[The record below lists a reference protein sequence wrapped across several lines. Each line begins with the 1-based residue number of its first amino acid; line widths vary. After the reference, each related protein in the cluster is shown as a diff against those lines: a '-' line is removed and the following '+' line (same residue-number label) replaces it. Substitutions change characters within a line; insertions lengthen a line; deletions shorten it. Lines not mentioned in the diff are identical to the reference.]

1 MGYTVSVT
9 SFSQVTPMKTSTRRR
24 MLALASLPLAG
35 TLLSSPRLRAQDRL
49 LDEIVSFTGAML
61 FLDARVPALILGA
74 VRDGRT
80 AVFGF
85 GETSD
90 GSGKEPDG
98 NTMLRIGSI
107 TKAFT
112 GQVLAGLVSQG
123 TVRLTDRL
131 QDRLGWPVKVPERDG
146 RPIRLI
152 ELATHTSGL
161 PREVERTPGP
171 PDDPFRTLT
180 QEAYVKGLQSDP
192 LLFTPGSGG
201 LYSNFAFDLLAAAL
215 ASSAGKPYDQILRE
229 IVLDP
234 AGMKDTVLALRDG
247 DAGRVMQGHFFDGKA
262 MPTVRATSVMA
273 GASSLYSTANDIL
286 RWLAWHL
293 DRFSPRG
300 AEVRLLDHAAYV
312 PRDGLKPV
320 SGFDEAGHM
329 DAMGLGWIVMAP
341 KGSRPL
347 ILQKAGGLQGIFSYS
362 AFAPTRGVGVFAAM
376 NQFNVGAFTAMAG
389 AANGLIEQLAPR

>member
-1 MGYTVSVT
+1 
-9 SFSQVTPMKTSTRRR
+9 MKHPTRRR
-24 MLALASLPLAG
+24 ALALASLPLAG
-35 TLLSSPRLRAQDRL
+35 SLFSAPPLRAQDRL

>member
-1 MGYTVSVT
+1 
-9 SFSQVTPMKTSTRRR
+9 MKTSTRRQ
-24 MLALASLPLAG
+24 MLALASMSLAG
-35 TLLSSPRLRAQDRL
+35 SLFSSPRVRADDKL
-49 LDEIVSFTGAML
+49 LNEIVGFAGTML
-61 FLDARVPALILGA
+61 FLDARVPALIFGA
-74 VRDGRT
+74 VRDGQT

-98 NTMLRIGSI
+98 NTMLRIGSV

-123 TVRLTDRL
+123 AVKLTDRL

-161 PREVERTPGP
+161 PREVERAPGP
-171 PDDPFRTLT
+171 ADDPFRTLT
-180 QEAYVKGLQSDP
+180 HEAYIKGLQSDP

-215 ASSAGKPYDQILRE
+215 ASSAGKPYDQLLKQL
-229 IVLDP
+229 VLDP

-247 DAGRVMQGHFFDGKA
+247 DAARVMQGHFFDGKA
-262 MPTVRATSVMA
+262 MPDVRATSVMA

-293 DRFSPRG
+293 DRFSPHG
-300 AEVRLLDHAAYV
+300 TEIRLLDHAAYV

-320 SGFDEAGHM
+320 SGFDEAGYM

-347 ILQKAGGLQGIFSYS
+347 ILQKAGGLQGIFTYS
-362 AFAPTRGVGVFAAM
+362 AFAPTRGVGVFAAI
-376 NQFNVGAFTAMAG
+376 NQFNVGAFTAMA
-389 AANGLIEQLAPR
+389 ATANGLIEQLAPR

>member
-1 MGYTVSVT
+1 
-9 SFSQVTPMKTSTRRR
+9 MKQTTRRKA
-24 MLALASLPLAG
+24 LALASMSMAGSLLP
-35 TLLSSPRLRAQDRL
+35 SPRVQAQDKL
-49 LDEIVSFTGAML
+49 LDEVVGFAGTIL

-123 TVRLTDRL
+123 TVRFTDRL

-161 PREVERTPGP
+161 PREVERAPGP

-180 QEAYVKGLQSDP
+180 QETYIKGLQADP
-192 LLFTPGSGG
+192 LLFAPGSGG

-215 ASSAGKPYDQILRE
+215 GSSAGKPYDQLLKE
-229 IVLDP
+229 VVLDP
-234 AGMKDTVLALRDG
+234 AGLKDTVLALRDG
-247 DAGRVMQGHFFDGKA
+247 DASRVMQGHFFDGKA

-293 DRFSPRG
+293 DRFSPQG
-300 AEVRLLDHAAYV
+300 TEIRLLDHAAYV
-312 PRDGLKPV
+312 PRDGLRPV
-320 SGFDEAGHM
+320 SGFDDAGHM
-329 DAMGLGWIVMAP
+329 DAMGLAWIVMAP

-347 ILQKAGGLQGIFSYS
+347 ILQKAGGLQGIFTYS
-362 AFAPTRGVGVFAAM
+362 AFAPTRGVGVFAAI

-389 AANGLIEQLAPR
+389 TANGLIEQLAPR

>member
-1 MGYTVSVT
+1 
-9 SFSQVTPMKTSTRRR
+9 MKHPTRRR
-24 MLALASLPLAG
+24 ALALASLPLAG
-35 TLLSSPRLRAQDRL
+35 SLFSAPPLRAQDRL

-90 GSGKEPDG
+90 GSGKKPDG
-98 NTMLRIGSI
+98 YTMLRIGSI

>member
-1 MGYTVSVT
+1 
-9 SFSQVTPMKTSTRRR
+9 MKTSTRRQ
-24 MLALASLPLAG
+24 MLALGSMSMAG
-35 TLLSSPRLRAQDRL
+35 SVLSSPRVRADDKL
-49 LDEIVSFTGAML
+49 LNEIVGFTGTML

-74 VRDGRT
+74 VRDGQT

-112 GQVLAGLVSQG
+112 GQALAGLVSQG
-123 TVRLTDRL
+123 TVKLTDRL

-161 PREVERTPGP
+161 PREVERAPSP

-180 QEAYVKGLQSDP
+180 QEAYIKGLQSDP

-215 ASSAGKPYDQILRE
+215 ASSAGKPYDQILKE

-247 DAGRVMQGHFFDGKA
+247 DAARVMQGHFFDGKA
-262 MPTVRATSVMA
+262 MPTVRTMSVMA

-293 DRFSPRG
+293 DRFSPQG
-300 AEVRLLDHAAYV
+300 TEIRLLDHAAYV

-341 KGSRPL
+341 NGSRPL
-347 ILQKAGGLQGIFSYS
+347 ILQKAGGLQGIFTYS
-362 AFAPTRGVGVFAAM
+362 AFAPTRGVGVFAAI

-389 AANGLIEQLAPR
+389 TANGLIEQLAPR

>member
-1 MGYTVSVT
+1 MMN
-9 SFSQVTPMKTSTRRR
+9 PTRRR
-24 MLALASLPLAG
+24 ALALTSMSMAGALLAP
-35 TLLSSPRLRAQDRL
+35 PRVRAADKL

-61 FLDARVPALILGA
+61 FLDARVPALIIGA
-74 VRDGRT
+74 VRDGQT

-85 GETSD
+85 GEMSD
-90 GSGKEPDG
+90 GSGKEPDA

-123 TVRLTDRL
+123 TVKLTDRL

-161 PREVERTPGP
+161 PREVERAPGP

-180 QEAYVKGLQSDP
+180 QEAYIKGLQSDP

-215 ASSAGKPYDQILRE
+215 ASSAGKPYDQLLKE
-229 IVLDP
+229 VVLDP
-234 AGMKDTVLALRDG
+234 AGLKDTVLALRDG
-247 DAGRVMQGHFFDGKA
+247 DGARVMQGHNFDGKP
-262 MPTVRATSVMA
+262 MPSITATGVMA
-273 GASSLYSTANDIL
+273 GASSLHSTANDIL
-286 RWLAWHL
+286 RWLSWHL
-293 DRFSPRG
+293 DRFSPQG
-300 AEVRLLDHAAYV
+300 TEVRLLDHAAYV

-320 SGFDEAGHM
+320 SGFDEAGPM

-341 KGSRPL
+341 KGNRPL
-347 ILQKAGGLQGIFSYS
+347 ILQKAGGLQGIFTYS
-362 AFAPTRGVGVFAAM
+362 AFAPTRGVGVFAAI

-389 AANGLIEQLAPR
+389 TANGLIEQLAPR

>member
-1 MGYTVSVT
+1 
-9 SFSQVTPMKTSTRRR
+9 MKQSTRRQA
-24 MLALASLPLAG
+24 LALASMSMACNLLSPLRVRAEDKLLNEIVGFAG
-35 TLLSSPRLRAQDRL
+35 T
-49 LDEIVSFTGAML
+49 ML

-74 VRDGRT
+74 VRDGQT
-80 AVFGF
+80 ALFGF

-98 NTMLRIGSI
+98 NTMLRIGSV

-112 GQVLAGLVSQG
+112 GQVLAGLVSRG

-161 PREVERTPGP
+161 PREVGRAPGP

-180 QEAYVKGLQSDP
+180 QEAYIKGLQSDP

-215 ASSAGKPYDQILRE
+215 ASSTGKPYDQLLKE

-247 DAGRVMQGHFFDGKA
+247 DAARVMQGHFFDGKA
-262 MPTVRATSVMA
+262 LPDVRATSVMA
-273 GASSLYSTANDIL
+273 GASSLYSTANDVL

-293 DRFSPRG
+293 DRFSPQG
-300 AEVRLLDHAAYV
+300 TEIRLLDHAAYV

-347 ILQKAGGLQGIFSYS
+347 ILQKAGALQGIFTYS
-362 AFAPTRGVGVFAAM
+362 AFAPTRGVGVFAAI

-389 AANGLIEQLAPR
+389 MANSLIEQLAPR

>member
-1 MGYTVSVT
+1 
-9 SFSQVTPMKTSTRRR
+9 MKKSTRRQ

-35 TLLSSPRLRAQDRL
+35 TLFAAPRARAEDKL
-49 LDEIVSFTGAML
+49 LDEIVGFTGTML
-61 FLDARVPALILGA
+61 FFGARVPALILGA
-74 VRDGRT
+74 VRDGQT

-98 NTMLRIGSI
+98 NTMLRLGSI

-112 GQVLAGLVSQG
+112 GQALAGLVSQG
-123 TVRLTDRL
+123 TVKLTDRL

-161 PREVERTPGP
+161 PREVEREPGP
-171 PDDPFRTLT
+171 SDDPFRTLT
-180 QEAYVKGLQSDP
+180 QEAYIKGLQSDP
-192 LLFTPGSGG
+192 LVFTPGSGG

-215 ASSAGKPYDQILRE
+215 ASSAGKPYDQLLKE

-234 AGMKDTVLALRDG
+234 AGLKDTVLSLRDG
-247 DAGRVMQGHFFDGKA
+247 DAQRVMQGHFFDGKA
-262 MPTVRATSVMA
+262 MPSVRTTNVMA

-293 DRFSPRG
+293 DRFSPQG
-300 AEVRLLDHAAYV
+300 TEIRLLDHAAYV

-347 ILQKAGGLQGIFSYS
+347 ILQKAGGLQGIFTYS
-362 AFAPTRGVGVFAAM
+362 AFAPTRGVGVFAAI
-376 NQFNVGAFTAMAG
+376 NQFNVGAFTAMA
-389 AANGLIEQLAPR
+389 ATANGLIEQLAPR

>member
-1 MGYTVSVT
+1 
-9 SFSQVTPMKTSTRRR
+9 MKQSTRRQA
-24 MLALASLPLAG
+24 LALASMSMAGSLLSPLRVRAEDKLLNEVVGFAG
-35 TLLSSPRLRAQDRL
+35 TLLY
-49 LDEIVSFTGAML
+49 
-61 FLDARVPALILGA
+61 LDARVPGLLLGA
-74 VRDGRT
+74 VRDGQT
-80 AVFGF
+80 ALFGF

-98 NTMLRIGSI
+98 NTMLRIGSV

-123 TVRLTDRL
+123 TVKLTDRL

-161 PREVERTPGP
+161 PREVERAPGP

-180 QEAYVKGLQSDP
+180 QEAYIKGLQSDP

-215 ASSAGKPYDQILRE
+215 ASSAGKPYDQLLKE

-234 AGMKDTVLALRDG
+234 AGMKDTVLTLRDG
-247 DAGRVMQGHFFDGKA
+247 DAARVMQGHFFDGKA
-262 MPTVRATSVMA
+262 LPDVRATSVMA

-293 DRFSPRG
+293 DRFSPQG
-300 AEVRLLDHAAYV
+300 TEIRLLDHAAYV

-347 ILQKAGGLQGIFSYS
+347 ILQKAGALQGIFTYS
-362 AFAPTRGVGVFAAM
+362 AFAPTRGVGVFAAI

-389 AANGLIEQLAPR
+389 MANSLIEQLAPR

>member
-1 MGYTVSVT
+1 
-9 SFSQVTPMKTSTRRR
+9 MKHPTRRR
-24 MLALASLPLAG
+24 ALALASLPLAG
-35 TLLSSPRLRAQDRL
+35 SLFSAPPLRAQDRL

-123 TVRLTDRL
+123 AVRLTDRL

-229 IVLDP
+229 LVLDP

-300 AEVRLLDHAAYV
+300 AEIRLLDHAAYV

-329 DAMGLGWIVMAP
+329 DAMGLGWVVMAP

>member
-1 MGYTVSVT
+1 
-9 SFSQVTPMKTSTRRR
+9 MKHPTRRR
-24 MLALASLPLAG
+24 ALALASLPLAG
-35 TLLSSPRLRAQDRL
+35 SLFSAPRLRAQDRL

-80 AVFGF
+80 AMFGF

-247 DAGRVMQGHFFDGKA
+247 DAARVMQGHFFDGKA

-300 AEVRLLDHAAYV
+300 AEIRLLDHAAYV

-329 DAMGLGWIVMAP
+329 DAMGLGWVVMAP